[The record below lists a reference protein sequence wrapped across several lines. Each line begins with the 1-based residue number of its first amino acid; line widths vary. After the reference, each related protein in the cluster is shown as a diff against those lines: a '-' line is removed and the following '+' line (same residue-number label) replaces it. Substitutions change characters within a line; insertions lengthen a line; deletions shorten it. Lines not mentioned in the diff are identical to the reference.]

1 MGNINLH
8 EIEAF
13 LSVAKHQNI
22 SKAAAELYVS
32 QPSLSK
38 WINKMEETCGTQL
51 FTRTNR
57 GVTLTPE
64 GEVLYARLDI
74 AYNRFRVSVEEI
86 CSPEVP
92 SLNTL
97 RIGCIN
103 RKSASDITNERVREF
118 SALHPELTVKF
129 EKFNFY
135 ELRDK
140 LLCDEL
146 DLAITLSPD
155 VENRQEFDYRELCPY
170 PLYFVVP
177 GNWSK
182 GACEDDII
190 SRLDGN
196 KLIIEAPTQRAG
208 AEAVCKDYGIT
219 PSAVKYVN
227 SYILL
232 TTLVAREAGFGVFG
246 QMELEK
252 SYVPDV
258 VYIPV
263 KRKHTV
269 SVAAAWK
276 NGCLSDAARLFVEHF
291 SNSTNK

>member
-22 SKAAAELYVS
+22 SKAATELYVS
-32 QPSLSK
+32 QPALSK
-38 WINKMEETCGTQL
+38 WINKMEKTCGTQL

-57 GVTLTPE
+57 GVTLTSA

-86 CSPEVP
+86 CSPGAP
-92 SLNTL
+92 SPDTL
-97 RIGCIN
+97 RIGCLN
-103 RKSASDITNERVREF
+103 RKNISDIANERVVEF
-118 SALHPELTVKF
+118 SSLHPELTVKN
-129 EKFNFY
+129 ERFNFY

-155 VENRQEFDYRELCPY
+155 VENRPELDYRKLYPF

-177 GNWSK
+177 GRWARSF
-182 GACEDDII
+182 GEDEVI
-190 SRLDGN
+190 SRLKGQT
-196 KLIIEAPTQRAG
+196 LIIEAPTQRIG

-219 PSAVKYVN
+219 PSSVKYVN

-232 TTLVAREAGFGVFG
+232 TTLVAREEGFGIFG
-246 QMELEK
+246 KMDLEQ

-258 VYIPV
+258 VYVPV
-263 KRKHTV
+263 RRYHTV

-276 NGCLSDAARLFVEHF
+276 KGCLSDAARSFVEHF
-291 SNSTNK
+291 SNSTN